1 MLDSIL
7 QSQLTAGTF
16 LICTAVSLILG
27 IGTAWLAGFRNRTSQ
42 SLAVTL
48 AILPA
53 VVQTVILLVNGNI
66 GAGVAVAGAFGLVR
80 FRSAPG
86 SAREIGAIFIAM
98 GTGLMTG
105 MGYLGYALVFVLI
118 LGGMTMLYTGIRLD
132 HPLRNACWRTMYIT
146 IPENLNYPGV
156 LDPVLKGFTSEFTL
170 RQVATSHMGSL
181 FKLTYD
187 LTLKDPRQ
195 EKAFLD
201 ALRRRNGNLEI
212 SLCTQ
217 ETVSTGL

>member
-7 QSQLTAGTF
+7 QSQLTVGTF
-16 LICTAVSLILG
+16 LTCTAVSLILG

-86 SAREIGAIFIAM
+86 SAREIGAVFLAM
-98 GTGLMTG
+98 AVGLATG
-105 MGYLGYALVFVLI
+105 MGYVTLAALFFAVIAAAVLVLTALNFGGGSKHERI
-118 LGGMTMLYTGIRLD
+118 LK
-132 HPLRNACWRTMYIT
+132 IT
-146 IPENLNYPGV
+146 IPED
-156 LDPVLKGFTSEFTL
+156 LDYDGLFDDLFARYLRSARLEQVKTSNMGTLYELRYRVRL
-170 RQVATSHMGSL
+170 RQPL
-181 FKLTYD
+181 PPK
-187 LTLKDPRQ
+187 
-195 EKAFLD
+195 EFLD
-201 ALRRRNGNLEI
+201 ALRCRNGNLNIVCARAGEKDA
-212 SLCTQ
+212 L
-217 ETVSTGL
+217 

>member
-7 QSQLTAGTF
+7 QSQLTVGTF
-16 LICTAVSLILG
+16 LTCTAVSLILG

-86 SAREIGAIFIAM
+86 SAREIGAVFLAM
-98 GTGLMTG
+98 AVGLATG
-105 MGYLGYALVFVLI
+105 MGYVVLAALFFAVIAAAVLV
-118 LGGMTMLYTGIRLD
+118 LTVLNFGGG
-132 HPLRNACWRTMYIT
+132 
-146 IPENLNYPGV
+146 
-156 LDPVLKGFTSEFTL
+156 SEL
-170 RQVATSHMGSL
+170 PPYS
-181 FKLTYD
+181 
-187 LTLKDPRQ
+187 
-195 EKAFLD
+195 
-201 ALRRRNGNLEI
+201 
-212 SLCTQ
+212 
-217 ETVSTGL
+217 VSYWKMER

>member
-1 MLDSIL
+1 M
-7 QSQLTAGTF
+7 
-16 LICTAVSLILG
+16 
-27 IGTAWLAGFRNRTSQ
+27 
-42 SLAVTL
+42 
-48 AILPA
+48 
-53 VVQTVILLVNGNI
+53 
-66 GAGVAVAGAFGLVR
+66 AGAFSLVR